1 MVNFVQNL
9 SYALFRR
16 NTFITNG
23 TGFTVTPEKKKEQ
36 IIVTDN

>member
-23 TGFTVTPEKKKEQ
+23 TGSTVTPEKKEQ